1 PLPRSTLFPYTT
13 LFRSSTSA
21 MQKRFSEEFKIEAVR
36 QTTERGHKVADVA
49 ARLGVSTWSLYQWRK
64 QYAGDEGARREAGE
78 QAQEVRRDRKSTRLN
93 SSHVK
98 IS

>member
-1 PLPRSTLFPYTT
+1 MSTT
-13 LFRSSTSA
+13 A

-64 QYAGDEGARREAGE
+64 QYAGDDNVRREAGE
-78 QAQEVRRDRKSTRLN
+78 QAQEVR
-93 SSHVK
+93 
-98 IS
+98 